1 MGSGDSLLLKF
12 TLQPYATGYRVER
25 VTQPLTSAPARDSAP
40 RVLAPERAF
49 TEESLR
55 LRLLGAALPS
65 RYWTWAAALG
75 TALLAGVL
83 RFVRLDEPGTLVF
96 DETYYVKDAFSYLV
110 SGYERAWPED
120 ANDSFASGEPNVLLE
135 GPEYVVHPPVGKWM
149 IAFGMALFG
158 PGSSFGWRFSAA
170 LAGTLTVLMIALIAS
185 RLFRSALLGGVAGLL
200 LAVDGHHL
208 VLSRTSLLDIFLTFW
223 VVAAFGALLL
233 DRSDGRR
240 RLARKLARTARRFPG
255 SIPERG
261 ALATGPW
268 LLWRPWRLAAAVC
281 LGLAVGTKWSA
292 LAFVAVFGIM
302 TVLWDVSARRVAGIR
317 YWQAGLLKDG
327 VPAFLT
333 MIPLAAATYLAT
345 WTGWLLSSAAY
356 GRQWAQSNPAPGLE
370 WIPDPLR
377 SLAEYHRSAYAF
389 HNGLSSEHSYEASAW
404 TWLFM
409 GRPTSFYY
417 ESPDAQQAGCGAD
430 TCTSAITSVGNP
442 LIWWAALLS
451 LGVLVAYWL
460 GRRDWRAGAVLSGIA
475 AGYLPWFAF
484 PDRTMFYF
492 YAVSFVPFLVLALTF
507 TLGLVLGR
515 ATDPPQRRRRGAI
528 IAACFLAAVVLVSAF
543 FYPVWTA
550 EIIPYSDW
558 RLRIWMPSWI

>member
-1 MGSGDSLLLKF
+1 MGSWVSLLLKF

-40 RVLAPERAF
+40 RVLAPEKAF

-65 RYWTWAAALG
+65 RYWAWAAALG

-96 DETYYVKDAFSYLV
+96 DETYYVKDAYSYLV

-120 ANDSFASGEPNVLLE
+120 ANDSFASGQPDVLLE

-158 PGSSFGWRFSAA
+158 PDSSFGWRFSAA
-170 LAGTLTVLMIALIAS
+170 MAGTVTVLLIALIAS
-185 RLFRSALLGGVAGLL
+185 RLFRSALLGGTAGLL

-208 VLSRTSLLDIFLTFW
+208 VLSRTSLLDIFLTLW

-233 DRSDGRR
+233 DRDDGRR
-240 RLARKLARTARRFPG
+240 RLARKLSQAPRRFPG
-255 SIPERG
+255 GPPAPA
-261 ALATGPW
+261 ALASGPW
-268 LLWRPWRLAAAVC
+268 LLWRPWRLAAALC

-317 YWQAGLLKDG
+317 YWRTGLLKDG

-333 MIPLAAATYLAT
+333 IIPLAAATYLAT
-345 WTGWLLSSAAY
+345 WTGWFLSSGGY
-356 GRQWAQSNPAPGLE
+356 GRQWAQSNPAPSGLE

-377 SLAEYHRSAYAF
+377 SLAEYHRSAYTF

-417 ESPDAQQAGCGAD
+417 ESPDPAVCGAD

-451 LGVLVAYWL
+451 LAVLLAYWL
-460 GRRDWRAGAVLSGIA
+460 GRRDWRAGAALSGIA

-507 TLGLVLGR
+507 TVGLVLGR
-515 ATDPPQRRRRGAI
+515 AAGPPLRRRRGAI